1 MANQE
6 HLDIL
11 KQGVDAWNTWI
22 SEHVD
27 IKPNF
32 RRANLKETDLRGAYL
47 IGADLSY
54 ANLKEADLAGAYLNG
69 ANLKEA
75 NLKEAELDE
84 AHLTGADLSGA
95 RLVEANL
102 SGADLEKANLEE
114 ADLRGAFLVGTYLNR
129 ANLSEANLSG
139 ACLIGADLREADLN
153 AALLL
158 GASLNGANLSK
169 TNLCL
174 ADLSEANL
182 HSAILVGTTALDANF
197 TDCRVYGISTWD
209 VQLDGAQ
216 QIGLII
222 TPEGQPTI
230 TVDSLEVAQF
240 IYLLLQYEKLR
251 DVLNSV
257 VERGVLILGRFG
269 GGGLELLQAIAAR
282 LREMKYL
289 PIIFDFERPDSRDF
303 TETIMTLAGLSRFVI
318 VDLSGPSVPNELRA
332 TIPHFKIPFVP
343 IIEKGRKVYSMFPYL
358 LGYPWVLPPVEFTN
372 KEDLLALLTS
382 KVIEPAE
389 EKFKERQ
396 ALLQQLFNR

>member
-11 KQGVDAWNTWI
+11 RQGVDAWNTWMN
-22 SEHVD
+22 EHVD
-27 IKPNF
+27 IKPNL
-32 RRANLKETDLRGAYL
+32 RRANFKEADLRRAFL

-54 ANLKEADLAGAYLNG
+54 ANLKEANLDGAYLGG
-69 ANLKEA
+69 ANLKGV
-75 NLKEAELDE
+75 NLKEADLNET
-84 AHLTGADLSGA
+84 HLKGADLRGA

-102 SGADLEKANLEE
+102 SGADLEGANLEE
-114 ADLRGAFLVGTYLNR
+114 ADLRGAFLIGTYLNR

-139 ACLIGADLREADLN
+139 ACLLGANLRGADLN

-158 GASLNGANLSK
+158 GASLNGANLSGA
-169 TNLCL
+169 NLCL

-197 TDCRVYGISTWD
+197 TACRVYGISAWD
-209 VQLDGAQ
+209 IQLEGAQ
-216 QIGLII
+216 QFGLII

-269 GGGLELLQAIAAR
+269 GGGLELLQAIAAK

-289 PIIFDFERPDSRDF
+289 PMIFDFERPDSRDF

-332 TIPHFKIPFVP
+332 TIPHFKIPFIP
-343 IIEKGRKVYSMFPYL
+343 IIEEGRKIFSMFSDL
-358 LGYPWVLPPVEFTN
+358 LGYPWVLSPVEFTS
-372 KEDLLALLTS
+372 KEHLLELLPS
-382 KVIEPAE
+382 RVIEPAE
-389 EKFKERQ
+389 KKFKERQ
-396 ALLQQLFNR
+396 VLLNQLFNR

>member
-1 MANQE
+1 MSKQK

-11 KQGVDAWNTWI
+11 KQGVDIWNTWI
-22 SEHVD
+22 SEHID

-54 ANLKEADLAGAYLNG
+54 ANLREADLDGAYLDR
-69 ANLKEA
+69 ANLKAANLQEAELNETHLKGADLSGADLREA
-75 NLKEAELDE
+75 NLKEA
-84 AHLTGADLSGA
+84 DLS
-95 RLVEANL
+95 E
-102 SGADLEKANLEE
+102 
-114 ADLRGAFLVGTYLNR
+114 AFLIGTYLNR
-129 ANLSEANLSG
+129 ANLSEANLSE
-139 ACLIGADLREADLN
+139 ACLIGADLQEADLN

-158 GASLNGANLSK
+158 GASLNDANLRK
-169 TNLCL
+169 ANLCL
-174 ADLSEANL
+174 ADLSEADLNT
-182 HSAILVGTTALDANF
+182 AILMGITAYDANF
-197 TDCRVYGISTWD
+197 TDCRVYGISAWD
-209 VQLDGAQ
+209 VHLDGAQ

-269 GGGLELLQAIAAR
+269 GGGLELLQAIAAK

-289 PIIFDFERPDSRDF
+289 PIIFDFERPESRDF
-303 TETIMTLAGLSRFVI
+303 TETVMTLAGLSRFVI

-332 TIPHFKIPFVP
+332 TIPHFKVPFVP
-343 IIEKGRKVYSMFPYL
+343 IIEKGRKVYSMFSDL
-358 LGYPWVLPPVEFTN
+358 LGYPWVLPPVEFIN
-372 KEDLLALLTS
+372 KEHLLALLAS
-382 KVIEPAE
+382 KVIDPAE

-396 ALLQQLFNR
+396 MLLNQLFDC